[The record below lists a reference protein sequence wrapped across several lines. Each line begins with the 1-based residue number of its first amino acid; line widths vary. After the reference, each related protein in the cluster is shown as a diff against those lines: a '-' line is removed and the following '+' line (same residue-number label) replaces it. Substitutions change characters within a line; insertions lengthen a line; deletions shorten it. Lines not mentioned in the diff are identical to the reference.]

1 MGWRFRKS
9 FRVIPGVRL
18 NLSRRGLSAT
28 VGAGPLSMGIGS
40 RGIYANASIPGTGL
54 SYRKKLTGPIEGVP
68 TTDTVP
74 PPDPQEVRLPIYD
87 SAAETTA
94 VRSQSTEA
102 ITSESLASLRRLIQ
116 DAHKERSD
124 ITNEL
129 RGAETDHS
137 TAEARFRSW
146 DRGFLFRRLF
156 PGKFKV
162 RSEALGEATAKRDEL
177 AEQLRLTTIATEIEI
192 NPEQAEPYFR
202 MRDEFAGLLR
212 CRYIWDTLCRQP
224 INQTATRSAAAV
236 NITREPVTFS
246 LRTCELIQWAQKV
259 PHLGN
264 RNGGDLYLFPGFVL
278 FGDSRDAFALIDFRD
293 ISLTFEIAKVLDEG
307 IIPDDS
313 KVIGQTWAKVNKN
326 GKPDLRF
333 KDNYTIPIVGYGML
347 QFRSASGLNEEYQF
361 SNAALA
367 ERFAVAWREFHASY
381 G

>member
-1 MGWRFRKS
+1 MTSSLG
-9 FRVIPGVRL
+9 
-18 NLSRRGLSAT
+18 
-28 VGAGPLSMGIGS
+28 
-40 RGIYANASIPGTGL
+40 YC
-54 SYRKKLTGPIEGVP
+54 
-68 TTDTVP
+68 
-74 PPDPQEVRLPIYD
+74 
-87 SAAETTA
+87 A
-94 VRSQSTEA
+94 VE
-102 ITSESLASLRRLIQ
+102 
-116 DAHKERSD
+116 
-124 ITNEL
+124 
-129 RGAETDHS
+129 
-137 TAEARFRSW
+137 
-146 DRGFLFRRLF
+146 
-156 PGKFKV
+156 
-162 RSEALGEATAKRDEL
+162 
-177 AEQLRLTTIATEIEI
+177 
-192 NPEQAEPYFR
+192 
-202 MRDEFAGLLR
+202 
-212 CRYIWDTLCRQP
+212 YIWDTLCRQP

-293 ISLTFEIAKVLDEG
+293 ISLTIEIAKVLDEG

-326 GKPDLRF
+326 GKPDMRF
-333 KDNYTIPIVGYGML
+333 KDNYTIPIVGYGMI